1 MTIEHP
7 DQGGRVRLELREEEA
22 ERAAVYAVTL
32 FTPEGRWDS
41 LARVEL
47 SRDSLPPQC
56 AEWRAEDDT
65 SGGAPA
71 WLVRYASSML
81 AVLQRDHRDA
91 PTSRWPRRILRWRAE
106 RS

>member
-7 DQGGRVRLELREEEA
+7 DQGGRVRLELREEER
-22 ERAAVYAVTL
+22 ERAVYAVTL

-41 LARVEL
+41 VARVDLAR
-47 SRDSLPPQC
+47 DSAPPQC
-56 AEWRAEDDT
+56 ADWKAE
-65 SGGAPA
+65 SQQNAPA

-106 RS
+106 RP